1 MRTLDAETLKQIL
14 KEELE
19 PIKIKLNEID
29 SIKEE
34 INSIKEELGPIKTK
48 LNQID
53 SIKEELKPIKAK
65 LDETYEIVRALEH
78 SSQVNKAEHDKI
90 TNDIA
95 HISGHIKNIDEN
107 IGAVKDIIGRH
118 EVDITV
124 LKRRPV

>member
-1 MRTLDAETLKQIL
+1 MVRTLEAETFRRIL

-19 PIKIKLNEID
+19 PIKAKLKEID

-34 INSIKEELGPIKTK
+34 LELMKVK
-48 LNQID
+48 LNKID
-53 SIKEELKPIKAK
+53 SIKSK

-78 SSQVNKAEHDKI
+78 SPQVNKAEHDKI

-107 IGAVKDIIGRH
+107 IDAVKDIIGRH